1 MNSLEQALF
10 KSVSAH
16 LFSAYNLIDQKLEF
30 QSTRK
35 DFEGDITLVLFPLLK
50 IIRQNSL
57 VFGEKIGSYLK
68 EHSPYVSNYN
78 VVGGFLNL
86 TISDSY
92 YLSFLNDFLK
102 VENYGHNKPQEDSPI
117 FIIEFSSP
125 NTNKPLHLGH
135 IRNNLLGH
143 SVSKILEANGKL
155 VIKTQII
162 NDRGIHICKS
172 MFTWLKYG
180 SGETPKSSG
189 IKGDQLVGKYYVMFE
204 AKYREQVALLVT
216 KGIPKDDAE
225 KKAPIILEAQKMLRQ
240 WENNDPDIRKLWSQ
254 MNKWVYDGFEAT
266 YRSLGIDFDS
276 YYYES

>member
-92 YLSFLNDFLK
+92 YLSFLNDFL
-102 VENYGHNKPQEDSPI
+102 G
-117 FIIEFSSP
+117 
-125 NTNKPLHLGH
+125 
-135 IRNNLLGH
+135 R
-143 SVSKILEANGKL
+143 
-155 VIKTQII
+155 
-162 NDRGIHICKS
+162 
-172 MFTWLKYG
+172 
-180 SGETPKSSG
+180 
-189 IKGDQLVGKYYVMFE
+189 
-204 AKYREQVALLVT
+204 
-216 KGIPKDDAE
+216 
-225 KKAPIILEAQKMLRQ
+225 
-240 WENNDPDIRKLWSQ
+240 
-254 MNKWVYDGFEAT
+254 
-266 YRSLGIDFDS
+266 
-276 YYYES
+276 